1 MKKVLKIILV
11 VACIFAVGLVAVFL
25 LNKNESSETTFSPEI
40 AAENGCTRTT
50 RLDNEARFDRALS
63 LVNENASKLKA
74 DLGDASPLIF
84 SPQIVNCIKVIESD
98 VSDTLGAEG
107 YFEFNYEGIK
117 PNEFPIF
124 VDNKYKNAD
133 ELVNALLLTHEIT
146 HVQQYIN
153 ELQGKENLSCIDK
166 EVEAFYSQLL
176 FTTELNDEENKSID
190 FRIENDRD
198 LHPQLQIISAMRT
211 TRDMDDK
218 AFGGCLTSED
228 PECVSKYMKNMI
240 KGLVSQDEFYI
251 QQCSK

>member
-1 MKKVLKIILV
+1 MKKIIKITLV
-11 VACIFAVGLVAVFL
+11 VVCILAVGFVTVFL
-25 LNKNESSETTFSPEI
+25 LSKNKPGDPSFSPR
-40 AAENGCTRTT
+40 ATTENGCTRTT

-63 LVNENASKLKA
+63 LVYENASKLKA

-84 SPQIVNCIKVIESD
+84 SPQIVNCIKVAESD
-98 VSDTLGAEG
+98 VSDALGAEG
-107 YFEFNYEGIK
+107 YFEFSYEDIK

-153 ELQGKENLSCIDK
+153 ELQGKGNLSCIDK

-190 FRIENDRD
+190 FRIDNDRD

-211 TRDMDDK
+211 ARDMGGK
-218 AFGGCLTSED
+218 AFGGCLDSED

-240 KGLVSQDEFYI
+240 KDLVSRDEFYI
-251 QQCSK
+251 RQCGK